1 MLITDS
7 DANAGSPPS
16 VNPPRVAARAP
27 KQAAETVY
35 YSESSDEE
43 VDEEL
48 RAMQNIRNRGPQ
60 AARYGRPQPDDV
72 LGLGFLRSYCC
83 WQFP

>member
-48 RAMQNIRNRGPQ
+48 RAMQNIRNRGRRRHDMVGHSLTMSW
-60 AARYGRPQPDDV
+60 AWG
-72 LGLGFLRSYCC
+72 S
-83 WQFP
+83 